1 MNIETIMIEFTDRFG
16 SKAKYAKYIL
26 KEKLW

>member
-26 KEKLW
+26 KENLW